1 MNWRLLLTACLAALP
16 GAAAAWAILALAYG
30 AQGAVPAVRLTLPT
44 SRGQI
49 GLPPVQGPADASRPL
64 VVIDAGHGGHDP
76 GASGRFGGKEK
87 AVTLALALAVRDA
100 LLEQRGVRVALTRD
114 DDRFLVLE
122 ERAGIARRLGADAF
136 VSIHADASEAEGAS
150 GATIYTLSDR
160 GSDAI
165 ADQLAVRENRADTV
179 NGVALE
185 GKSDAV
191 SSILVDL
198 ARREM
203 RARSQRFSALVLRE
217 GQGRVRFHA
226 DPEREAAFIVL
237 KSLDLPSLLVEAGY
251 ISNPGDARDLND
263 QAWRSAFGRSL
274 ASAIQ
279 IYLARQETAA
289 VTP

>member
-1 MNWRLLLTACLAALP
+1 MNWRLLLTALCASLP
-16 GAAAAWAILALAYG
+16 GAAVAWAILAVAYG
-30 AQGAVPAVRLTLPT
+30 AQGAAPAVRLAMPN

-49 GLPPVQGPADASRPL
+49 GLPAVQGPADASRPL

-76 GASGRFGGKEK
+76 GAGGKLGEK
-87 AVTLALALAVRDA
+87 EKSVTLALALAVRDA
-100 LLEQRGVRVALTRD
+100 LLEQGGVRVALTRD

-136 VSIHADASEAEGAS
+136 VSIHADASEAQEAS

-165 ADQLAVRENRADTV
+165 ADQLAARENRADTV
-179 NGVALE
+179 NGVALA
-185 GKSDAV
+185 GKSDTV

-217 GQGRVRFHA
+217 GQGRVRFHS

-251 ISNPGDARDLND
+251 ISNPSDARDFGNR
-263 QAWRSAFGRSL
+263 AWRAAFGKSL

-279 IYLARQETAA
+279 IYLARQETGAI
-289 VTP
+289 TP